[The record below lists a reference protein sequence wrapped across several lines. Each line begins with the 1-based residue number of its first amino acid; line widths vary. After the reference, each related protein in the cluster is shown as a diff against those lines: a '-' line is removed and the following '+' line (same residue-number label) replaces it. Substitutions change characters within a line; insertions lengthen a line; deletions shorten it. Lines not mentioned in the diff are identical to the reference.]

1 MLMEEAQYT
10 AISGSIS
17 YSKRK
22 AIGLANRLPDF
33 RLLDRLKSP
42 RQPST
47 IVSSSADSTPSSS
60 SSTTTMAIS
69 IEDHQL
75 PYNTHNLYDVNFFDD
90 KIHTLVT
97 HTPSFVNTWI
107 AETQQK
113 LHQNNNPADHPLLV
127 GLDIEWRPN
136 RTRQMENPVATLQL
150 STGKDCLIFQL
161 LHCPTGIPQ
170 SLYDFLSNKN
180 YTFVG
185 VGIEGDVEKLVEDY
199 DVSMGNAVD
208 LRVLAAEKLGAVQWK
223 NSGLKSLVKEI
234 LGKQI
239 EKPKRVTMSRWDNE
253 WLTGDQVQ
261 YACLDAFLCYKIG
274 ENLYAA

>member
-1 MLMEEAQYT
+1 
-10 AISGSIS
+10 
-17 YSKRK
+17 
-22 AIGLANRLPDF
+22 
-33 RLLDRLKSP
+33 
-42 RQPST
+42 
-47 IVSSSADSTPSSS
+47 
-60 SSTTTMAIS
+60 MAIS

-90 KIHTLVT
+90 KIRTLVT

-136 RTRQMENPVATLQL
+136 RMRQTENPVATLQI

-208 LRVLAAEKLGAVQWK
+208 LRVLAAEKLGAEKWK
-223 NSGLKSLVKEI
+223 NSGIKSLVKEI

-253 WLTGDQVQ
+253 WLTGAQVQ

>member
-1 MLMEEAQYT
+1 
-10 AISGSIS
+10 
-17 YSKRK
+17 
-22 AIGLANRLPDF
+22 
-33 RLLDRLKSP
+33 
-42 RQPST
+42 
-47 IVSSSADSTPSSS
+47 
-60 SSTTTMAIS
+60 MAIS
-69 IEDHQL
+69 IEDHEL

-90 KIHTLVT
+90 KIRTLVT
-97 HTPSFVNTWI
+97 HTPSFVNTWV

-113 LHQNNNPADHPLLV
+113 IHQNNNPADHPLLV

-136 RTRQMENPVATLQL
+136 RMRQIDNPAATLQL
-150 STGKDCLIFQL
+150 STDKDCLIFQL

-170 SLYDFLSNKN
+170 PLRDFLSNKD

-185 VGIEGDVEKLVEDY
+185 VGIEGDVEKLVGDY
-199 DVSMGNAVD
+199 DVSIGNAVD

-223 NSGLKSLVKEI
+223 NSGIKALVKEI

-274 ENLYAA
+274 ESLYAA